1 MILVLGVGFHRCE
14 DGVDANESCD
24 VIDMSVSVIAGTST
38 IQPDHLFDA
47 EIFSEG
53 LLQLLAAHAWIALLH
68 IAQEALF
75 GGEQDALAVG
85 VDRSALQYQPLR
97 LSIGEGHGWLKAL

>member
-14 DGVDANESCD
+14 DGVDAHESCD
-24 VIDMSVSVIAGTST
+24 VIDMTVGVIAGTST
-38 IQPDHLFDA
+38 IQPDHLLNA

-68 IAQEALF
+68 VAEQALF
-75 GGEQDALAVG
+75 GRE
-85 VDRSALQYQPLR
+85 
-97 LSIGEGHGWLKAL
+97 